1 MLVLAKAV
9 MAIMLGFVFSVIFGY
24 FALQWLRG
32 QKVGQNVSKTL
43 GKRHEVKQGT
53 PTMGGIMFIIP
64 TLLIMLGLILTDKV
78 DVTANLFV
86 VLFVFTAYAILGYI
100 DDYIIVKKHNN
111 KAPTIINTLNAI
123 NTNCT

>member
-86 VLFVFTAYAILGYI
+86 VLFVFTAYAILG
-100 DDYIIVKKHNN
+100 
-111 KAPTIINTLNAI
+111 
-123 NTNCT
+123 